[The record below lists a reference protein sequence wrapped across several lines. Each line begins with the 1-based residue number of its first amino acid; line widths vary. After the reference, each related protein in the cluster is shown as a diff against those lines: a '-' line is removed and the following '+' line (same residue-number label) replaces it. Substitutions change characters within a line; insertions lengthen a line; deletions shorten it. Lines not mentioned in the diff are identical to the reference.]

1 MKNITPRPAINMNL
15 VRLLI
20 LGFLVLVVVVV
31 LTSSNLFYIMQR
43 VEQQEVGVQ
52 FQGGR
57 ITQVVGPGLYS
68 DVGFYVELKKVPSSA
83 VPFTVQDDEII
94 TQDKQRLGL
103 AVSGD
108 IFRPNLAQ
116 ADILKAN
123 WAQYSELYL
132 NEEILQ
138 NRVEGLTR
146 QAAKVCIG
154 ERTFND
160 NVIGTARD
168 VLRECID
175 SELSRLAEGYGLQIS
190 NVVVPN
196 IILSPE
202 AQALLDAITQSRLN
216 TEKAAQDRLKA
227 QAEAAA
233 EQAKQEGEV
242 RVAQSRVQEEA
253 RQQTILAQLEQER
266 AKAQQVV
273 IEAQKANELLTAQK
287 NFEINQAEARAAAE
301 KAKAELA
308 GEIAKAQ
315 LYAENPAYVAYLTAL
330 ANASALKP
338 TDKVIFTP
346 VGTTPTII
354 VPGPGVQPTVNT
366 NGATTVSP

>member
-1 MKNITPRPAINMNL
+1 MKRSFNMGILRGVIIALIAIIA
-15 VRLLI
+15 LI
-20 LGFLVLVVVVV
+20 V
-31 LTSSNLFYIMQR
+31 LTSSNLFYIMAR

-52 FQGGR
+52 FRGGR
-57 ITQVVGPGLYS
+57 IVNVVGPGLYS
-68 DVGFYVELKKVPSSA
+68 DFGLYVELKKVPSSA

-94 TQDKQRLGL
+94 TKDKQRLGIV
-103 AVSGD
+103 VSGD

-116 ADILKAN
+116 ADILKNN

-132 NEEILQ
+132 REQILKD
-138 NRVEGLTR
+138 RVENLAR

-175 SELSRLAEGYGLQIS
+175 EELSQLAQNYGLQIA

-196 IILSPE
+196 VILSPE

-216 TEKAAQDRLKA
+216 TEKAAQDKLKA
-227 QAEAAA
+227 EAEAAA
-233 EQAKQEGEV
+233 EQARQEGEV

-253 RQQTILAQLEQER
+253 RQQTILARLEKEKAEAQR
-266 AKAQQVV
+266 AV
-273 IEAQKANELLTAQK
+273 IEATKANELLAAERDFAISQAQAK
-287 NFEINQAEARAAAE
+287 AAAE
-301 KAKAELA
+301 RAKADLA
-308 GEIAKAQ
+308 LEIAKAQ
-315 LYAENPAYVAYLTAL
+315 LYAENPAYLTLQTAL

-338 TDKVIFTP
+338 TDKIIFTP

-354 VPGPGVQPTVNT
+354 VPGPGVVPTVNT
-366 NGATTVSP
+366 QPGQ

>member
-1 MKNITPRPAINMNL
+1 MKRSLNTGTLRGVIIA
-15 VRLLI
+15 LLAVI
-20 LGFLVLVVVVV
+20 AVIV
-31 LTSSNLFYIMQR
+31 LTSSNLFYIMAR
-43 VEQQEVGVQ
+43 VEQQEVGIQ
-52 FQGGR
+52 FRGGR
-57 ITQVVGPGLYS
+57 IVNIVGPGLYS
-68 DVGFYVELKKVPSSA
+68 DFGLYVELKKVPSSA

-94 TQDKQRLGL
+94 TKDKQRLGIV
-103 AVSGD
+103 VSGD

-116 ADILKAN
+116 ADVLKSN

-132 NEEILQ
+132 REQILKD
-138 NRVEGLTR
+138 RVENLAR

-175 SELSRLAEGYGLQIS
+175 EELSQLAQNYGLQIA

-196 IILSPE
+196 VILSPE
-202 AQALLDAITQSRLN
+202 VQALLDAITQSRLN
-216 TEKAAQDRLKA
+216 TEKAAQDKLKA
-227 QAEAAA
+227 EAEAAA
-233 EQAKQEGEV
+233 EQARQQGEV

-253 RQQTILAQLEQER
+253 RQQTTLAQLEKER
-266 AKAQQVV
+266 AEAQRAV
-273 IEAQKANELLTAQK
+273 IEATKANELLAAERDFAISQAQ
-287 NFEINQAEARAAAE
+287 ARAAAE

-308 GEIAKAQ
+308 LEIAKAQ
-315 LYAENPAYVAYLTAL
+315 LYAENPAYLTLQTAL

-338 TDKVIFTP
+338 TDKIIFTP

-354 VPGPGVQPTVNT
+354 VPGPGVVPTVNT
-366 NGATTVSP
+366 QPGQ

>member
-1 MKNITPRPAINMNL
+1 MRSAGTRPSINVNI
-15 VRLLI
+15 VRVVIIAVVLLI
-20 LGFLVLVVVVV
+20 AFVV

-43 VEQQEVGVQ
+43 VEQQEVGVR
-52 FQGGR
+52 FRAGR
-57 ITQVVGPGLYS
+57 ITDVVGPGLYT
-68 DVGFYVELKKVPSSA
+68 DFGLYVDLKKVPSSA

-103 AVSGD
+103 VVAGD
-108 IFRPNLAQ
+108 IFRPNLSQ

-132 NEEILQ
+132 RENILQ
-138 NRVEGLTR
+138 DRVEGLAR

-196 IILSPE
+196 IILSAE
-202 AQALLDAITQSRLN
+202 AQGLLDAITQSRLN

-227 QAEAAA
+227 EAEAAA
-233 EQAKQEGEV
+233 EQARQQGEV

-253 RQQTILAQLEQER
+253 RQQTSLAELERQR
-266 AKAQQVV
+266 AEAQRAV
-273 IEAQKANELLTAQK
+273 IEAQKANELLTAQR
-287 NFEINQAEARAAAE
+287 NFEIAQARARAAAE
-301 KAKAELA
+301 QAKADLAPEIAKAEL
-308 GEIAKAQ
+308 
-315 LYAENPAYVAYLTAL
+315 YADNPAYVALQTAL
-330 ANASALKP
+330 ANASAFKS
-338 TDKVIFTP
+338 TDKIIFTP
-346 VGTTPTII
+346 IGTTPTII
-354 VPGPGVQPTVNT
+354 VPGPGIQPTVNA
-366 NGATTVSP
+366 GPQ